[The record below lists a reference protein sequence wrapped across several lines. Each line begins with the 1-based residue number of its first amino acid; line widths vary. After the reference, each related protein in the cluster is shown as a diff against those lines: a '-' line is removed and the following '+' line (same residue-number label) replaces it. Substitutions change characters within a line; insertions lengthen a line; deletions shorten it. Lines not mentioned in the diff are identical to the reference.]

1 MATPPFLNS
10 ALPPSPIQ
18 SHRCQWKSHQSIN
31 HSTQSRRPLTHGP
44 INQPNQVINSI
55 CYKPLASTVI
65 KQANWGNHYAI
76 DSWDENNN
84 NDDIKYDN
92 NKEKELLE
100 NNNDI
105 NSDDEDNEKV

>member
-1 MATPPFLNS
+1 MPTTPFFKHSITTVTNTIVRMSNGNHINQPLNT
-10 ALPPSPIQ
+10 IQ
-18 SHRCQWKSHQSIN
+18 I
-31 HSTQSRRPLTHGP
+31 THGP